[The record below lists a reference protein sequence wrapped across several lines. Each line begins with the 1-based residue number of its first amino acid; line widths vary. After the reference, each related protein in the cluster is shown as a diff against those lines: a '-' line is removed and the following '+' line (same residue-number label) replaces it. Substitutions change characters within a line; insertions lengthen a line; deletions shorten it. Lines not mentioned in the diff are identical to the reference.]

1 MDKTKMSMEQ
11 TNFRTA
17 QIVNTAAGALSGYY
31 EYSDLENI
39 LEATDKQVAKKVQ
52 TEIVLVFYN
61 TYCPRCRH
69 SFAYTHKNAE
79 GNREGGDWKSLYCP
93 QCGQKLDWSEWQP
106 YTYND
111 EDELD
116 KYNNVHI
123 SEQDIDIMEAN
134 GHNVSSRN
142 ISKR

>member
-1 MDKTKMSMEQ
+1 MDKSKMSMEQ

-52 TEIVLVFYN
+52 TEIVLVLSN

-69 SFAYTHKNAE
+69 SFAYTHKDAE
-79 GNREGGDWKSLYCP
+79 GNEKGGDWQSLYCP

-106 YTYND
+106 YNND
-111 EDELD
+111 RRVCD
-116 KYNNVHI
+116 
-123 SEQDIDIMEAN
+123 EQDI
-134 GHNVSSRN
+134 
-142 ISKR
+142 